1 MIEIVSSSL
10 ENTSFPHHAE
20 DLRLLAQVTRSLER
34 VAARAVPALGGIADL
49 LDSPGTIPDRNTLAE
64 HARSCV
70 VALVQR
76 ANPADMREVS
86 LAMFEALSSENAA
99 EVNESTD
106 VIKSTE
112 STGSTRPTE
121 ARRAKA
127 TDPAMRAM
135 IQEWARIP
143 AAAAQL
149 RGSSA
154 VDQVLRGFRGR
165 AEVVLGIVAKANGV
179 VTRQDVVGALEE
191 QGHDLGDKSGVSHI
205 LRGLEDADLV
215 LRWHEGRT
223 TMIEITPEGRAAA
236 EQRGLAGNS
245 REEPGKQESEPEA
258 LLLIGDS
265 VEKRT
270 PALPGL
276 ARRMHRQNCDHF
288 FSEEWKYRNPNSS
301 RGLQRTGGTSRVAAL
316 SGSSR

>member
-1 MIEIVSSSL
+1 MSSSP
-10 ENTSFPHHAE
+10 ENPTFPHHAE
-20 DLRLLAQVTRSLER
+20 DLRLLARVTRSLEH
-34 VAARAVPALGGIADL
+34 VAARSVPALGGIADL

-76 ANPADMREVS
+76 ANPADMREAS

-99 EVNESTD
+99 EMT
-106 VIKSTE
+106 KSTE
-112 STGSTRPTE
+112 PTE
-121 ARRAKA
+121 PIDPTEPTMARQIPA

-154 VDQVLRGFRGR
+154 VDQVLRGFKGR
-165 AEVVLGIVAKANGV
+165 AEVVLGIVAMANGF
-179 VTRQDVVGALEE
+179 VTRQDVVGALEA

-223 TMIEITPEGRAAA
+223 TMIEITTEGRAVA
-236 EQRGLAGNS
+236 EQRGLAIS
-245 REEPGKQESEPEA
+245 DREEPGKQESEPEA
-258 LLLIGDS
+258 LPLISDS
-265 VEKRT
+265 VDKRT
-270 PALPGL
+270 PAQPVL
-276 ARRMHRQNCDHF
+276 ARTMHRQNCDHF
-288 FSEEWKYRNPNSS
+288 FTEEWKHRNPNSS

-316 SGSSR
+316 SGSR